1 MVVTLFVQ
9 NQHISGI
16 VAVAVAVAVVVVVVD
31 NLQYNI
37 GKFLIVRTHDETRM
51 VMLEFPIIIIIIIII
66 TITITTTITTTIG
79 SDWNELSHQ
88 SNFALLCAPGETTT
102 TMMIGVIIIVS

>member
-66 TITITTTITTTIG
+66 TTTITTTIG

>member
-16 VAVAVAVAVVVVVVD
+16 VAVAVAVAVVVVVVVVD

-66 TITITTTITTTIG
+66 ITTTITTTIG